1 MINDDGKDDSSAIAD
16 SNVWD
21 PYLNMKNRSPTPQCL
36 KRIRSDVRYLNKE
49 PLLGIYCVPDEDYST
64 VLHALIVGPFD
75 TPYEGGFFYFLIDCP
90 DTYPHVPP
98 KVTLMTTGG
107 GRVRFNPNLYANG
120 KVCLS
125 ILGTWSGPGWAP
137 VLSLAS
143 VLLSIQS
150 LMNEK
155 PYHNEPGYEGI
166 NIVDCNNYL
175 ECIRH
180 ETIRVAVCEM
190 ATAEVGLP
198 EKLKPIIHNLFLSF
212 FETYELTCSSNL
224 SKSGQVLFDYLSL
237 AHDASLYILIICRYA
252 NFNAQSV
259 PETFL
264 RHSTQP
270 ANDRSLP

>member
-1 MINDDGKDDSSAIAD
+1 MLERHEIVRGKSKLEDNLKRSTENMINDEITDEVSAIVD
-16 SNVWD
+16 PNVWH
-21 PYLNMKNRSPTPQCL
+21 PYINTKNRSPTPQCL
-36 KRIRSDVRYLNKE
+36 RRIRSDVKYLNKE
-49 PLLGIYCVPDEDYST
+49 PLLGIYCLPDEDNCT

-155 PYHNEPGYEGI
+155 PYHNEPGFEGI
-166 NIVDCNNYL
+166 NIVDCNNYS

-190 ATAEVGLP
+190 ATAVGLP
-198 EKLKPIIHNLFLSF
+198 EKLKPIIRNLFLSF

-224 SKSGQVLFDYLSL
+224 SKSGQVLS
-237 AHDASLYILIICRYA
+237 
-252 NFNAQSV
+252 
-259 PETFL
+259 
-264 RHSTQP
+264 
-270 ANDRSLP
+270 